1 VSTRIGING
10 FGRIGRE
17 FLRLVRTS
25 DELEVVAVND
35 LTDTRTLAHLLTY
48 DSTFGR
54 LDAEVSYDQSSIT
67 LDGRPIRATAER
79 DPAKLAWGELE
90 VDIVVESTGR
100 FRSRDQAALQL
111 KAGARKVII
120 SAPGRG
126 EDATIVM
133 GVNDK
138 VYDPG
143 AHDVISAASCTT
155 NCVVPMVKILHD
167 AFGIER
173 GFMTTVHAYTGDQV
187 LLDYP
192 HKDLRRARS
201 AAVNIIPTTTGAAR
215 AAALVIPELRGRLDG
230 IALRV
235 PVDDASLTDLAVVLN
250 HEATAE
256 EINQAFKE
264 AADGPL
270 HHILRY
276 TTDPIVSHDIIGD
289 PHSCVLDASLTQAN
303 GNLAKV
309 FGWYDNEWGYTN
321 RLADLTLLVARRL

>member
-1 VSTRIGING
+1 MSTRIGING

-79 DPAKLAWGELE
+79 DPAKLAWGDLG

-120 SAPGRG
+120 SAPGKG

-138 VYDPG
+138 VYDPD

-155 NCVVPMVKILHD
+155 NC
-167 AFGIER
+167 GSR
-173 GFMTTVHAYTGDQV
+173 WSRSCMTPSG
-187 LLDYP
+187 
-192 HKDLRRARS
+192 S
-201 AAVNIIPTTTGAAR
+201 SG
-215 AAALVIPELRGRLDG
+215 G
-230 IALRV
+230 
-235 PVDDASLTDLAVVLN
+235 S
-250 HEATAE
+250 
-256 EINQAFKE
+256 
-264 AADGPL
+264 
-270 HHILRY
+270 
-276 TTDPIVSHDIIGD
+276 
-289 PHSCVLDASLTQAN
+289 
-303 GNLAKV
+303 
-309 FGWYDNEWGYTN
+309 
-321 RLADLTLLVARRL
+321 